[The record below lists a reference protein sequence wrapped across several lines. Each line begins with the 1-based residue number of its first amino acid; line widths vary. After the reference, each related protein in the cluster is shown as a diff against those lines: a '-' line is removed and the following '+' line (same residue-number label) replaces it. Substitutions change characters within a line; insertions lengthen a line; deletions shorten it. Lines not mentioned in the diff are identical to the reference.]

1 VGPRTDDICYA
12 TTNRQAAV
20 KQLARYCDLV
30 LVVGSRNSSNS
41 NRLVEVAREHG
52 ADSHLIDNVGQ
63 VCEEWLI
70 DKRVVGITSGASA
83 PEELVQGVIEF
94 FRARGTE
101 EIEELDVIREDVR
114 FMLPKPI
121 RALPA

>member
-1 VGPRTDDICYA
+1 MPPMGDLLSTLEKYLPQGTEVHLTRLREYKGRTAAIDEVLAYAEKVGVR
-12 TTNRQAAV
+12 RQVRSA
-20 KQLARYCDLV
+20 
-30 LVVGSRNSSNS
+30 
-41 NRLVEVAREHG
+41 
-52 ADSHLIDNVGQ
+52 IGQ
-63 VCEEWLI
+63 VCEEWLE

-101 EIEELDVIREDVR
+101 EIEELEVVREDVR

-121 RALPA
+121 RALPS